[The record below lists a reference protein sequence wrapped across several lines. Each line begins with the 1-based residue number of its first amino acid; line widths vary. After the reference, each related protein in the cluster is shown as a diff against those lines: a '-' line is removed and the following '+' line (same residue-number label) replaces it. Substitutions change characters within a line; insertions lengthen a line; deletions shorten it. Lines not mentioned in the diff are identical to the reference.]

1 MTYTLEI
8 NYRVDKVFK
17 RLEKRDKT
25 QLLKIR
31 KKLVQIL
38 RNPYHFKPLSNEMYG
53 FRRVHIGSFV
63 LIYEI
68 IEEKNTILLLD
79 YRHHDH
85 VY

>member
-8 NYRVDKVFK
+8 NYRVDKAFK
-17 RLEKRDKT
+17 RLEKRDKN

-38 RNPYHFKPLSNEMYG
+38 QNPYHFKPLRNEMYG
-53 FRRVHIGSFV
+53 LRRVHIGSFV

-68 IEEKNTILLLD
+68 IEEDNTVLLLD
-79 YRHHDH
+79 YRHHDY

>member
-8 NYRVDKVFK
+8 NYRVDKAFK
-17 RLEKRDKT
+17 RLEKRDKN

-38 RNPYHFKPLSNEMYG
+38 QNPYHFKPLRNEMYG

-68 IEEKNTILLLD
+68 IEEENTVLLLD